1 MDKSCNRTRC
11 EPLRVDCRVRQSCQ
25 LQCLADT
32 GVCATAT
39 GLLWRAF
46 ICNAKAKASRQRR
59 RSRVPDFRVTPGY
72 KWFQCTLFF
81 SLFQFHLA
89 DTHTRSTMVDN
100 GTKFTAMS
108 SHALLEA
115 SVENTLHTHW
125 YNRNMTAISQFLS
138 LQSAHRA
145 IREASVYKGDQVQ
158 TEERAET
165 VVGNKA
171 VRQLTATSKGEK
183 KPGGK
188 SFKKRHIDLFFVD
201 HN

>member
-1 MDKSCNRTRC
+1 
-11 EPLRVDCRVRQSCQ
+11 
-25 LQCLADT
+25 
-32 GVCATAT
+32 
-39 GLLWRAF
+39 
-46 ICNAKAKASRQRR
+46 
-59 RSRVPDFRVTPGY
+59 VTPG
-72 KWFQCTLFF
+72 KAVQVVPMHLVLQFVSV
-81 SLFQFHLA
+81 SLGRH
-89 DTHTRSTMVDN
+89 THTRSTMVDN

-183 KPGGK
+183 NLEEN
-188 SFKKRHIDLFFVD
+188 H
-201 HN
+201 